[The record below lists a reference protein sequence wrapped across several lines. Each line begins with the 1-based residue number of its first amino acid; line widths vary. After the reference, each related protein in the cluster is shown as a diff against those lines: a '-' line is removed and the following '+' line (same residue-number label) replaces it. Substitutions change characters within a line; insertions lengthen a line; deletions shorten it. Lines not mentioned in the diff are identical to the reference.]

1 MNGTDYVATPL
12 LQEDGLLSK
21 TLLVAVNQ
29 PSTTAIVKQIDVSDP
44 SATVNINVGDVI
56 TFRNNQF
63 ALEWTKGTQA
73 ETFLLE
79 MSYNPPPVMYLVMS
93 GEKGDYYGLNT
104 ETAQTIASITYN
116 NLFEGYIDL
125 TNTSWNNIG
134 LVQSDQ
140 SAYFDVSA
148 GLGGGQSYG
157 TLAMV
162 EKSSPGTGYYPCDG
176 PWGDWTTTGGNVSI
190 VSPGIWKVNFDLTTR
205 QIVLLETQWA
215 VTGLSLIHI

>member
-1 MNGTDYVATPL
+1 MKRNITLILITLCLAIGVVSCSEDSYPENPTLVSPISGLVLEVNGTDYVATPL

-116 NLFEGYIDL
+116 NLFEGYI
-125 TNTSWNNIG
+125 
-134 LVQSDQ
+134 
-140 SAYFDVSA
+140 
-148 GLGGGQSYG
+148 
-157 TLAMV
+157 
-162 EKSSPGTGYYPCDG
+162 
-176 PWGDWTTTGGNVSI
+176 
-190 VSPGIWKVNFDLTTR
+190 
-205 QIVLLETQWA
+205 
-215 VTGLSLIHI
+215 

>member
-1 MNGTDYVATPL
+1 MKRNITLILITLCLAIGVVSCSEDSYPENPTLVSPISGLVLEVNGTDYVATPL

-125 TNTSWNNIG
+125 TETTAPRGSG
-134 LVQSDQ
+134 LEN
-140 SAYFDVSA
+140 A
-148 GLGGGQSYG
+148 GLKYAVSGILNKHPETGEYGGAMAYG
-157 TLAMV
+157 ENSAADR
-162 EKSSPGTGYYPCDG
+162 KS
-176 PWGDWTTTGGNVSI
+176 V
-190 VSPGIWKVNFDLTTR
+190 V
-205 QIVLLETQWA
+205 
-215 VTGLSLIHI
+215 